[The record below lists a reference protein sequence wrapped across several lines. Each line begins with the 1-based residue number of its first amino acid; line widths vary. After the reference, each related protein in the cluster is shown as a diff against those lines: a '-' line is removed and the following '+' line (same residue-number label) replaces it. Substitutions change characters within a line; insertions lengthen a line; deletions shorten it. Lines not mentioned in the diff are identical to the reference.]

1 MTVPRNIP
9 AKYRLA
15 LINIP
20 SVHLDVREMGMSL
33 ADVFAADALASTQF
47 SDVLPRSGMAPLIRV
62 VAVDGNC
69 WASVVG
75 VSEIG
80 GLIIEPD
87 AAPVAVPRRGRPPKV
102 AEAA

>member
-1 MTVPRNIP
+1 MIKARNIP
-9 AKYRLA
+9 SKHRLP

-33 ADVFAADALASTQF
+33 ADVFATDALAATQF
-47 SDVLPRSGMAPLIRV
+47 SDVLPRAGMAPLLRV

-75 VSEIG
+75 VSDVG
-80 GLIIEPD
+80 CLIIEPD
-87 AAPVAVPRRGRPPKV
+87 AAPSVASRRGRPPKA